1 MYKQVIIKHIFNIHT
16 WRPLWQRIIFKPFIV
31 IIIRGLYDSATPT
44 HTVVV
49 SKMEN
54 ALSKICPL
62 LNVYTRAENKKICLD
77 KMCQP
82 PPPFPSTQDQWLSPC
97 TGSSCGEGS
106 SYQVKCCNF
115 KLLACDVWCDF
126 ASQCVGWRNVQEV
139 FILLKYNASVFHQ
152 L

>member
-82 PPPFPSTQDQWLSPC
+82 PPPLPIYPGPMVVPLHGQLVWRGVFLS
-97 TGSSCGEGS
+97 GE
-106 SYQVKCCNF
+106 V
-115 KLLACDVWCDF
+115 L
-126 ASQCVGWRNVQEV
+126 
-139 FILLKYNASVFHQ
+139 
-152 L
+152 